1 LLPFVLLAFVII
13 HLIFLHYT
21 GSTSPNLGNFSNTI
35 KIKFD
40 NYYIYK
46 DLVNVVLIILIFF
59 ITLLSPFAVGDPENF
74 ILANPINS
82 PIHIQPE

>member
-1 LLPFVLLAFVII
+1 LPFVLLALVIV
-13 HLIFLHYT
+13 HLVFLHYS
-21 GSTSPNLGNFSNTI
+21 GSTRPNLGNFNNFI

-46 DLVNVVLIILIFF
+46 DLVNIIIIIFIIF
-59 ITLLSPFAVGDPENF
+59 ITLFSPFAVGDPENF

>member
-1 LLPFVLLAFVII
+1 LAFVGI
-13 HLIFLHYT
+13 HLIFLHFT
-21 GSTSPNLGNFSNTI
+21 GSTRPRIGSFSNNI

-46 DLVNVVLIILIFF
+46 DLVNIILVLIIIF
-59 ITLLSPFAVGDPENF
+59 ITLYSPFAVGDPENF

>member
-1 LLPFVLLAFVII
+1 
-13 HLIFLHYT
+13 LIFLHFT
-21 GSTSPNLGNFSNTI
+21 GSTSPSLGNFTNNI

-40 NYYIYK
+40 NYFIYK
-46 DLVNVVLIILIFF
+46 DVINILIILIIMFF
-59 ITLLSPFAVGDPENF
+59 TIASPFLVGDPENF